1 MWLNFRAFLHAS
13 HRFFLSSYETN
24 WATWPL
30 AINSAALALVV
41 IPKLDSM
48 HKVRL
53 FKINSD

>member
-1 MWLNFRAFLHAS
+1 MPCFSIRS
-13 HRFFLSSYETN
+13 RRFFLSSYETN